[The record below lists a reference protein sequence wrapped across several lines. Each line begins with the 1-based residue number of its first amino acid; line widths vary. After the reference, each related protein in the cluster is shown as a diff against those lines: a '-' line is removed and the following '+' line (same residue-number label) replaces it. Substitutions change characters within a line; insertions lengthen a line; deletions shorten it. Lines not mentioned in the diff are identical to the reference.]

1 MNRHIARRDV
11 LLSAL
16 AVSAFGAGSAQAQS
30 ESLEV
35 IDLEIA
41 ADKRLAKHC
50 RVIVPRAPTSAPL
63 PILVLL
69 HGLGETKSERL
80 GVDAWLTPYGLRDA
94 WQRLTEAPLRPRGE
108 KYLSAVELAAF
119 NSALAERPFAGLCVV
134 CPYMPNPYEFPGGSE
149 AMLGRYTRWLRD
161 ALLPDVRARV
171 KQASPARES
180 TGIAGVSLGGY
191 AALEI
196 VLRAPETFGIVGT
209 LQGAYK
215 KNRVTHYADRLS
227 ALAPALR
234 AAYVGTSVDDVYKL
248 ANERLGN
255 QLAERGVAT
264 RLTVRRGPHNQ
275 AFLRE
280 VATLELLLWHDRA
293 LRGHCETGVVRPS

>member
-1 MNRHIARRDV
+1 MNRLIARRDV

-16 AVSAFGAGSAQAQS
+16 AATAFWPGDGQAQP

-35 IDLEIA
+35 IDVEIA
-41 ADKRLAKHC
+41 ADKRLAKRC

-63 PILVLL
+63 PVLVLL

-94 WQRLTEAPLRPRGE
+94 WQRLTEAPLRSSGE
-108 KYLSAVELAAF
+108 KYLSRQELDGF
-119 NSALAERPFAGLCVV
+119 NRALADQPFAGLCVV
-134 CPYMPNPYEFPGGSE
+134 CPYMPNPYDFPGGSE
-149 AMLGRYTRWLRD
+149 VMLGRYTRWLRD
-161 ALLPDVRARV
+161 ALLPEVRARV
-171 KQASPARES
+171 KQASSARES

-196 VLRAPETFGIVGT
+196 ALRAPETFGTVGT

-215 KNRVTHYADRLS
+215 KDRVTSYVDRLS
-227 ALAPALR
+227 ALSPALR
-234 AAYVGTSVDDVYKL
+234 AAYVGTSVDDVYKV
-248 ANERLGN
+248 ANERLGK
-255 QLAERGVAT
+255 QLAERGLAT

-280 VATLELLLWHDRA
+280 VGTLELLLWHDRA
-293 LRGHCETGVVRPS
+293 LRGHCETGVARPG